1 MTIEDYLEDAAKSGY
16 DEYEEYSYFTDNC
29 EKKIDMYYC
38 GWECDTK
45 LWIMKNGDKICTNHG
60 TPYIVSIDEFE
71 SYQNNLENYVK
82 ILKEIK

>member
-45 LWIMKNGDKICTNHG
+45 LWIMKNGDKICTNHRDY
-60 TPYIVSIDEFE
+60 YIVSDEEFNYYRE
-71 SYQNNLENYVK
+71 NLENY
-82 ILKEIK
+82 INSIKDL

>member
-1 MTIEDYLEDAAKSGY
+1 MTIEDYLEDAARSDY
-16 DEYEEYSYFTDNC
+16 DEYEEYSYFNDNC

-60 TPYIVSIDEFE
+60 DYYIVSDGEFNYYRE
-71 SYQNNLENYVK
+71 NLENY
-82 ILKEIK
+82 INSIKDL